1 MKYKPNQKLVCTV
14 NSNGNWRQET
24 NLSWLQYLGLKSR
37 ITKGPKFNEI
47 VTVDVY
53 RDMWGGISLK
63 EYDTYSNGE
72 RNTFHVIYFDPLIS
86 DSVLQAE
93 LERCRE
99 PDFI

>member
-14 NSNGNWRQET
+14 NSNGNWIQET
-24 NLSWLQYLGLKSR
+24 NLSWIQYIGLKSR

-47 VTVDVY
+47 VTVDTY
-53 RDMWGGISLK
+53 MDCGGISFK
-63 EYDTYSNGE
+63 EYDTYKNGE
-72 RNTFHVIYFDPLIS
+72 RNTFDEIYFEPLIS